1 MKHYDAVYAWPGGHP
16 LAGHALRGT
25 GHANVHLERRDE
37 INMPNLVENVM
48 PTKHRATLVLRKGAD
63 HAVESVQLR
72 KV

>member
-1 MKHYDAVYAWPGGHP
+1 VFAHLTDEEAVTT
-16 LAGHALRGT
+16 ALGYW
-25 GHANVHLERRDE
+25 NE